1 VRLHLNEKNLGDYP
15 NRSRAAALAAGR
27 YLKYVDSDD
36 LIYPHGLEVMVRAM
50 EQFPASGFGLCK
62 PDYYINRAPYPL
74 QLSPAESYRWHF
86 LRTGLF
92 GNAPAS
98 AIIRRDAFQ
107 AMGGFSGK
115 RYVGDVELWL
125 RLGARYPAVI
135 LPPGLTWWRSHA
147 EQEIKYEETGGDT
160 VNLFYSVA
168 LEALNSPV
176 CPLSPEECAEA
187 IRRLKRDHARH
198 ILRLAATGQPA
209 SARRLLK
216 AASQRHFPGAISSW
230 RFHRQR
236 SRSLPEACGAIL
248 TRAGALPLGN
258 GITFRPR
265 AGSSQQVELCF
276 VHGLEPGHPL
286 ADW

>member
-1 VRLHLNEKNLGDYP
+1 MTAYNREKYIAEAIESVLAQTFKDFELIIVDDGSEDRTVEIARRHSGDPRVRLHLNEKNLGDYP
-15 NRSRAAALAAGR
+15 NRNRAAALAAGS

-50 EQFPASGFGLCK
+50 EQFPDSAFGLCK

-74 QLSPAESYRWHF
+74 QLSPVESYRWHF

-107 AMGGFSGK
+107 AIGGFSGK

-176 CPLSPEECAEA
+176 CPLSPEERAEA

-198 ILRLAATGQPA
+198 VLRLAATGQPA
-209 SARRLLK
+209 SAWRLLK
-216 AASQRHFPGAISSW
+216 AASFSWGDLKLAFSSAEKQISS
-230 RFHRQR
+230 
-236 SRSLPEACGAIL
+236 
-248 TRAGALPLGN
+248 
-258 GITFRPR
+258 
-265 AGSSQQVELCF
+265 
-276 VHGLEPGHPL
+276 
-286 ADW
+286 